1 MFTFSQLD
9 PQPNWIF
16 KLFFFFNEEEFAALG
31 EGWSAR

>member
-16 KLFFFFNEEEFAALG
+16 KLLFFNEEEFAALE